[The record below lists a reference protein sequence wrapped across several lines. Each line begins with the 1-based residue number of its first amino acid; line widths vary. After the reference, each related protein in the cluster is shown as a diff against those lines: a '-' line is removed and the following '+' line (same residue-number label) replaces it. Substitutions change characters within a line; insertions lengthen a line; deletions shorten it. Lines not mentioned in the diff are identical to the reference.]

1 MLDDSI
7 DGSIILDHLLVVAAA
22 LLVGARPQ
30 ELAHDAVEV
39 PLATLLLLSL
49 YHLSKFH
56 QEVDV
61 FSILLVSPVRSG
73 VLLLYWR
80 AVIQTINHL
89 LGPEHPGLKF
99 TQLLVDCGHVGNTLG
114 ALLEVLLA
122 AITHLSV

>member
-1 MLDDSI
+1 MLDDSF

-22 LLVGARPQ
+22 LLVGTRPQ

-122 AITHLSV
+122 AITHLGL